1 MYQQSESSILIFGG
15 WKHHTTTKEIDNFNP
30 TNFKTKMFHTQLQE
44 PDMIT
49 KRAIKIEECLI
60 I

>member
-1 MYQQSESSILIFGG
+1 
-15 WKHHTTTKEIDNFNP
+15 
-30 TNFKTKMFHTQLQE
+30 MFHTQLQE

-60 I
+60 FQKMSSQEQVLLSALDHLAK